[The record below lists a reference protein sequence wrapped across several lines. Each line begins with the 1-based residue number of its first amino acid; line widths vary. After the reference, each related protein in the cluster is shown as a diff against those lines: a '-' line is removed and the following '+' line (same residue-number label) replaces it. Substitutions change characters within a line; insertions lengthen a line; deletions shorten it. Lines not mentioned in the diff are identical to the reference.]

1 MTART
6 TSPSSQERERISVLS
21 FKVRK
26 KKQNDFSL
34 TSLRGLRSEKC
45 DQYPGQGH
53 AELQELSFCSLSQ
66 HRKGKVSYCDLY
78 PVIVLTHSQVIY
90 MSTHLLRG
98 SMSVRSVQHRYN
110 ISAEPQGCWVIE
122 KSLKTKGKGR

>member
-1 MTART
+1 M
-6 TSPSSQERERISVLS
+6 I
-21 FKVRK
+21 F
-26 KKQNDFSL
+26 FL

-78 PVIVLTHSQVIY
+78 PVIVLTHSQGIY
-90 MSTHLLRG
+90 MSAHLLRG
-98 SMSVRSVQHRYN
+98 SMSVRSAQHRYN
-110 ISAEPQGCWVIE
+110 ISAEAKGHLLLD
-122 KSLKTKGKGR
+122 KSWKPKGKGGKSQVCTNYALLNHCCPKK

>member
-1 MTART
+1 M
-6 TSPSSQERERISVLS
+6 RISVM
-21 FKVRK
+21 FWQWKR
-26 KKQNDFSL
+26 QNDFTL
-34 TSLRGLRSEKC
+34 TGSRGLKCEIC

-90 MSTHLLRG
+90 MSARLLRG
-98 SMSVRSVQHRYN
+98 SVTVRSVQRSFN
-110 ISAEPQGCWVIE
+110 ISAEPW
-122 KSLKTKGKGR
+122 